1 MQVLPQ
7 KARPL
12 SSFTNEAGMKLLLG
26 PNYQEAT
33 TRSFPMADVDT
44 LAKLENNLGQVTNL
58 EYVEDL
64 LSHLGV
70 DLALRCFQ
78 SEPRLQSKEY
88 AKRELISPL
97 LYVAAVLAGKL
108 RLCQLNVQLFVKSSF
123 DWLKQTLQHCVELCL
138 PLAQMSIL
146 SGIDALCA
154 LALPDK

>member
-12 SSFTNEAGMKLLLG
+12 SSFTDKEGMKLLLG

-33 TRSFPMADVDT
+33 TRSFPLASVDPS
-44 LAKLENNLGQVTNL
+44 ARLENNLRQVANL
-58 EYVEDL
+58 ESVEDL

-78 SEPRLQSKEY
+78 SEPRLQSKEH

-97 LYVAAVLAGKL
+97 LYVASVLAGKF
-108 RLCQLNVQLFVKSSF
+108 RLCQFE
-123 DWLKQTLQHCVELCL
+123 HH
-138 PLAQMSIL
+138 
-146 SGIDALCA
+146 
-154 LALPDK
+154 